1 MISDSLID
9 LVMLP
14 KENLQALF
22 RISGYDVI
30 KQFEETDAGFFAFS
44 AAIRNFAR
52 NGDADHLVEVADRY
66 ADQDRRK
73 LDKWR
78 LLLKRILRGWYD
90 IHSWD
95 ERELACLDEV
105 ERLLDE
111 QLLQRVRIY
120 EGLSRLIPPQMSETH
135 P

>member
-1 MISDSLID
+1 M
-9 LVMLP
+9 
-14 KENLQALF
+14 
-22 RISGYDVI
+22 
-30 KQFEETDAGFFAFS
+30 
-44 AAIRNFAR
+44 
-52 NGDADHLVEVADRY
+52 
-66 ADQDRRK
+66 
-73 LDKWR
+73 
-78 LLLKRILRGWYD
+78 LKRILRGWYD

-120 EGLSRLIPPQMSETH
+120 EGLSRLIPPQMSETR

>member
-1 MISDSLID
+1 M
-9 LVMLP
+9 
-14 KENLQALF
+14 
-22 RISGYDVI
+22 
-30 KQFEETDAGFFAFS
+30 
-44 AAIRNFAR
+44 
-52 NGDADHLVEVADRY
+52 EVADRY

-73 LDKWR
+73 LDQWR

-120 EGLSRLIPPQMSETH
+120 EGLSRLIPPQMSETR